1 MDTIELRHMIN
12 EKISLIDDESFLVAI
27 KTILDS
33 KVSSSIYQLSDFQ
46 KERIALGREQLSNG
60 QVISN
65 EDLQSKFWNKKVCFT
80 N

>member
-1 MDTIELRHMIN
+1 MIN

-65 EDLQSKFWNKKVCFT
+65 EDLQSEIEQWLSTK
-80 N
+80 